1 MSWTCAPGL
10 KSFDNLNLNG
20 DNKMSKTVEYYFD
33 FGSPAAYLAST
44 QLNALES
51 ATGATVVW
59 RPMLLGGVFVATG
72 NHSPASV
79 PAKGKYIFRDFA
91 RFAKRYGVPLKV
103 NPFFPINT
111 ITLMRIAVG
120 LQMREDPRFLDY
132 CTAMFRAIW
141 VDAQNMNDPT
151 TVATVLQASGLDAAA
166 MLALAS
172 EQSVKD
178 KLKADT
184 EAAVARGIFG
194 APTFFVGDQMFWG
207 QDRLD
212 FVREALAS

>member
-1 MSWTCAPGL
+1 
-10 KSFDNLNLNG
+10 
-20 DNKMSKTVEYYFD
+20 MSKTVEYYFD

-44 QLNALES
+44 QLKAL
-51 ATGATVVW
+51 AADTGATVLW

-72 NHSPASV
+72 NASPASV
-79 PAKGKYIFRDFA
+79 PAKGKYIFRDFH
-91 RFAKRYGVPLKV
+91 RFAQRYGVPLKV

-120 LQMREDPRFLDY
+120 LQMRDDPRFMEY

-141 VDAQNMNDPT
+141 VEAQNMNDPA
-151 TVATVLQASGLDAAA
+151 TVASVLQSAGFDAPAL
-166 MLALAS
+166 LALAVD
-172 EQSVKD
+172 QSVKD

>member
-1 MSWTCAPGL
+1 
-10 KSFDNLNLNG
+10 
-20 DNKMSKTVEYYFD
+20 MSKSVEYYFD

-44 QLNALES
+44 QLPALAT
-51 ATGATVVW
+51 ATGATVLW

-72 NHSPASV
+72 NASPASV

-91 RFAKRYGVPLKV
+91 RFAQRYAVPLKI

-120 LQMREDPRFLDY
+120 LQLREDPRFMDY
-132 CTAMFRAIW
+132 CAAMYRAIW
-141 VDAQNMNDPT
+141 VEEKNMNDPA
-151 TVATVLQASGLDAAA
+151 TVASVLQGSGFDASAL
-166 MLALAS
+166 LALAS

-178 KLKADT
+178 KLKAET
-184 EAAVARGIFG
+184 ALAVSRGVFG
-194 APTFFVGDQMFWG
+194 APTFFVGEQMFWG

-212 FVREALAS
+212 FVREALAQCGSRQHE